1 MQALIL
7 AQAAVVVRK
16 LAVVAKRSQVLTKA
30 SNLFGL
36 GAFFLHTISC
46 KLEAL
51 FVNRVFASRSFACP
65 RFKRLK
71 EKNMQKVIKFVF
83 VVMLAVGAVGL
94 TSTAGADPGY
104 GGGAK
109 SCSSC

>member
-1 MQALIL
+1 VSLVQAKK
-7 AQAAVVVRK
+7 Q
-16 LAVVAKRSQVLTKA
+16 
-30 SNLFGL
+30 FG
-36 GAFFLHTISC
+36 SC
-46 KLEAL
+46 GCVDAHQYGI
-51 FVNRVFASRSFACP
+51 RSFRSHSKP
-65 RFKRLK
+65 FK

-83 VVMLAVGAVGL
+83 VVLLAVGAVGL